1 MKKNL
6 AGKWNSTDRKCIPDF
21 LYLTIL
27 ALLLLLYSF
36 YTTMFSIPWPTNYE
50 WILLIIT
57 GAIVLLKVGY
67 SDRYT
72 GKQWAVC
79 AVVTAI
85 FGLSWLST
93 DRIYIFLLFIPF
105 FMIGAV
111 DIPYKKILKV
121 CFWVNIYTLI
131 LAMLGSFTGCIENL
145 MYVRLP
151 YFRYSFGMI
160 YPTDFAARIVFLLLT
175 AWVLYEKI
183 PTVLMVSL
191 SVIATIFIY
200 YFCNARNGV
209 VVLLL
214 LSSGVIFERVT
225 ARYEK
230 INFLYDFVG
239 RIIEYLMPFLS
250 VVMIALTLLY
260 NENSSSIIDVNK
272 VLNNRLLLGKN
283 AISEYGLKLFG
294 TAFDQI
300 GSGRTTDYVPGYNF
314 IDSSYILILVRYGII
329 VLLTILA
336 LYIFT
341 VSKALKSNKRRLV
354 IAMGIIAVHSLVE
367 HHLTEINYN
376 VFLLLP
382 FSNLTDEEKT
392 EERAEKKVI
401 RKKCSLKNLSGKVYI
416 LLGGLGMLLLFL
428 RALNILRTLVTL
440 LRLYDPENHIK
451 FILFI
456 SLAIVVA
463 GAWVFT
469 ICKLW
474 HGRKKAP
481 LITTVTVAVVM
492 FLLFGLKVN
501 SIIENGRA
509 EYAEILNQER
519 HILEAVFDKQE
530 VKVLVED
537 IPEIYNKEFGHVSCK
552 ILPFEVCPVGE
563 NIVVISSKA
572 KDLEAL
578 TVKGYYSG
586 EISSIH
592 TIYTNSEK
600 IVDILEQNG
609 VSMGGQ

>member
-1 MKKNL
+1 MKKKL
-6 AGKWNSTDRKCIPDF
+6 AGKWNSTDGKCISDF

-36 YTTMFSIPWPTNYE
+36 YTTMFSIPWPINYE

-160 YPTDFAARIVFLLLT
+160 YPTDFAARIVFFLLT

-209 VVLLL
+209 IVLLL
-214 LSSGVIFERVT
+214 FSSGVIFERVT

-230 INFLYDFVG
+230 INFLYSFIG
-239 RIIEYLMPFLS
+239 RIIKYLMPFLS

-260 NENSSSIIDVNK
+260 NENSSSIIGVNK
-272 VLNNRLLLGKN
+272 VLNNRLRLGKN

-300 GSGRTTDYVPGYNF
+300 GFGRTTDYVPGYNF
-314 IDSSYILILVRYGII
+314 IDSSYVLILVRYGII
-329 VLLTILA
+329 VLITILL
-336 LYIFT
+336 LYVFT
-341 VSKALKSNKRRLV
+341 VSKALKAGKRRLV
-354 IAMGIIAVHSLVE
+354 FALGIIAVHSFVE

-382 FSNLTDEEKT
+382 FSNLIDDEKAIET
-392 EERAEKKVI
+392 
-401 RKKCSLKNLSGKVYI
+401 KCSLKNINKKIYI
-416 LLGGLGMLLLFL
+416 LLGCLGFLLMLPKM
-428 RALNILRTLVTL
+428 LNVMRTLVTL

-474 HGRKKAP
+474 HGRKKVP

-501 SIIENGRA
+501 PIIENGRA

-609 VSMGGQ
+609 VCMSGE